1 MFPDFGKIAEDSAD
15 MLATQ
20 KAILNALQ
28 GIDMNHANIINELRE
43 INAKME
49 MFYRVRTELESPAKT
64 LPGAIGDI

>member
-20 KAILNALQ
+20 KAILQVLQ
-28 GIDMNHANIINELRE
+28 E

-49 MFYRVRTELESPAKT
+49 VLGQVRAELESPAKT
-64 LPGAIGDI
+64 LPSAIADI